1 MNNNRLLAL
10 AILLLATAGL
20 WGFLFDVPREY
31 PAILFGLAII
41 PATLSTRDR
50 GQI

>member
-10 AILLLATAGL
+10 AILLIITAIT

-31 PAILFGLAII
+31 PAIILALALI
-41 PATLSTRDR
+41 PATLAAKD
-50 GQI
+50 